1 MIRMSRYNLKWIML
15 LMLNV
20 HLCSFAQQIS
30 FNKSKQNKEMS
41 FNYTWSDHQDQIRD
55 IAFALPLRQLN
66 RQNHKKFIPDLAQQ
80 YVYIELHKA
89 ARKIDPREARV
100 QIQHRGQDIHIQVT
114 SRSDKLLNKWQRTM
128 NQSQVKALDQYLQDN
143 YYSHFRSHL
152 SQAAIKPDHLRYI
165 KENQAAL
172 LPIAQAVYD
181 KLPSNS
187 KTRAYVNLVLS
198 WVQSIPYNELKNRVT
213 SNGAGYLPPLSV
225 VANNQGDC
233 DSKTA
238 LMASLIRSLLPDVK
252 MTMVFLP
259 NHALLGI
266 VLPFRTHEQTLK
278 IDGMDYLLMEPTGP
292 AKIPLG
298 EVANSSARDIA
309 GNMYS
314 LEEIL

>member
-1 MIRMSRYNLKWIML
+1 MLPIPRHYIKWIML
-15 LMLNV
+15 AMLNL
-20 HLCSFAQQIS
+20 HLCSYAQQMS
-30 FNKSKQNKEMS
+30 FNKAKQNKAMY
-41 FNYTWSDHQDQIRD
+41 FNYTWSDHQDQTRD
-55 IAFALPLRQLN
+55 LAFVLPLRQLN
-66 RQNHKKFIPDLAQQ
+66 KQNHKKFIPDLAQQ

-100 QIQHRGQDIHIQVT
+100 EIQHRGQDIHIEVT
-114 SRSDKLLNKWQRTM
+114 SRSNKLLDKWQRAM
-128 NQSQVKALDQYLQDN
+128 DQSQVKALDQYLQDH

-152 SQAAIKPDHLRYI
+152 GQEGIKPDHLRYI
-165 KENQAAL
+165 KENQGAL
-172 LPIAQAVYD
+172 LPIAQAVYE

-187 KTRAYVNLVLS
+187 ETRAYVNLVLS
-198 WVQSIPYNELKNRVT
+198 WVQSIPYNALKNRVT

-233 DSKTA
+233 DSKTV

-259 NHALLGI
+259 KHALLGI
-266 VLPFRTHEQTLK
+266 VLPFRTDEQTLK
-278 IDGMDYLLMEPTGP
+278 IAGMDYLLMEPTGP

-298 EVANSSARDIA
+298 EIANSSARDIA

>member
-1 MIRMSRYNLKWIML
+1 MIRIPHRHFKWIL
-15 LMLNV
+15 LALLNV
-20 HLCSFAQQIS
+20 HLCSFAQQLA

-41 FNYTWSDHQDQIRD
+41 FDYTWSDHKEQTRD

-66 RQNHKKFIPDLAQQ
+66 RQRHKRFIPELAQQ

-89 ARKIDPREARV
+89 AREIDPREARV
-100 QIQHRGQDIHIQVT
+100 QIQHRGQNIHIQVT
-114 SRSDKLLNKWQRTM
+114 SRSDNLLDKWQRSM
-128 NQSQVKALDQYLQDN
+128 AQSQEKALDQYLQDN

-152 SQAAIKPDHLRYI
+152 GQEAVKPDHLRYI
-165 KENQAAL
+165 TENQAAL

-181 KLPSNS
+181 KLPTNS
-187 KTRAYVNLVLS
+187 ETRAYVNLVLS
-198 WVQSIPYNELKNRVT
+198 WVQSIPYNELESRIT

-233 DSKTA
+233 DSKTV

-252 MTMVFLP
+252 MTIVFLP

-266 VLPFRTHEQTLK
+266 VLPFRTNEETLD

-314 LEEIL
+314 LEEVP

>member
-1 MIRMSRYNLKWIML
+1 MIRIPRNTIKWLTIAIIC
-15 LMLNV
+15 V
-20 HLCSFAQQIS
+20 HLPIFAQQLS

-41 FNYTWSDHQDQIRD
+41 FSYTWSDHQQLTRD
-55 IAFALPLRQLN
+55 ISFALPLRQLN
-66 RQNHKKFIPDLAQQ
+66 KQNHKKFIPDLAQQ

-100 QIQHRGQDIHIQVT
+100 QIQHRGQDILIQVT
-114 SRSDKLLNKWQRTM
+114 SRSDNLRDKWQRSM
-128 NQSQVKALDQYLQDN
+128 SQSQDKALDQYLKDN

-152 SQAAIKPDHLRYI
+152 GQEAVKPDHLRYI
-165 KENQAAL
+165 VENTAAL

-187 KTRAYVNLVLS
+187 ETRAYVNLVLS

-225 VANNQGDC
+225 VVNNQGDC
-233 DSKTA
+233 DSKTV
-238 LMASLIRSLLPDVK
+238 LMASLIRSLIPDVK
-252 MTMVFLP
+252 MAMVYLP

-266 VLPFRTHEQTLK
+266 VLPFRTNEQTLE

-298 EVANSSARDIA
+298 EIANRSASEIA

-314 LEEIL
+314 FEQVP

>member
-1 MIRMSRYNLKWIML
+1 ML
-15 LMLNV
+15 AMLNV
-20 HLCSFAQQIS
+20 HLCSFAQQVS

-41 FNYTWSDHQDQIRD
+41 FSYTWSDHQELTRD
-55 IAFALPLRQLN
+55 ISFALPLRQLN
-66 RQNHKKFIPDLAQQ
+66 KQNHKKFIPDLAQQ

-89 ARKIDPREARV
+89 ARKVDPREARV

-114 SRSDKLLNKWQRTM
+114 SRSNNLLDKWQRSM
-128 NQSQVKALDQYLQDN
+128 NQSQDKALDQYLREN

-152 SQAAIKPDHLRYI
+152 GQEAVKPDHLRYI
-165 KENQAAL
+165 LENTAAL

-187 KTRAYVNLVLS
+187 ETRAYVNLVLS
-198 WVQSIPYNELKNRVT
+198 WVQSIPYNELKNRIT

-233 DSKTA
+233 DSKTV
-238 LMASLIRSLLPDVK
+238 LMASLIRSLIPDVK

-266 VLPFRTHEQTLK
+266 VLPFRTNEETLD
-278 IDGMDYLLMEPTGP
+278 IDGLDYLLMEPTGP

-298 EVANSSARDIA
+298 EIANSSARDIA

-314 LEEIL
+314 IEKVP

>member
-1 MIRMSRYNLKWIML
+1 
-15 LMLNV
+15 MLNV
-20 HLCSFAQQIS
+20 HLCSFAQQVS
-30 FNKSKQNKEMS
+30 FNKSKQNNEMY
-41 FNYTWSDHQDQIRD
+41 FNYTWSDHQDQTRD
-55 IAFALPLRQLN
+55 ISFALPLRQLN
-66 RQNHKKFIPDLAQQ
+66 KQNHKKFIPDLAQQ

-100 QIQHRGQDIHIQVT
+100 QIQHRGQDILIQVT
-114 SRSDKLLNKWQRTM
+114 SRSDNLRDKWQRSM
-128 NQSQVKALDQYLQDN
+128 SQSQDKALDQYLKDN

-152 SQAAIKPDHLRYI
+152 GQEAVKPDHLRYI
-165 KENQAAL
+165 VENTAAL

-187 KTRAYVNLVLS
+187 ETRAYVNLVLS
-198 WVQSIPYNELKNRVT
+198 WVQSIPYNELKNRIT

-233 DSKTA
+233 DSKTV
-238 LMASLIRSLLPDVK
+238 LMASLIRSLIPDVK
-252 MTMVFLP
+252 MTMVYLP

-266 VLPFRTHEQTLK
+266 VLPFRTNEQTIE

-298 EVANSSARDIA
+298 EIANSSARDIA

-314 LEEIL
+314 LEPIL